1 MTTPVD
7 PIAVAAVVV
16 GVLER
21 LGIPNT
27 IGGSI
32 AASFAGEPRST
43 VDIDVVASLGE
54 DQIAAL
60 VAALSPDFYVD
71 EDAVRRAVRAHS
83 SVNVIHTATMLKVD
97 IFVAGGTPL
106 DEEQLARRLW
116 IRVNDGV
123 ELPIHPPEDI
133 LLQKLR
139 WFQLGGGISDR
150 QWRDVIGIVRVQGSR
165 LDLAYLER
173 QAPVLGV
180 AELLA
185 QALAQGA

>member
-7 PIAVAAVVV
+7 PIAVAAVVI

-21 LGIPNT
+21 LGISNT

-43 VDIDVVASLGE
+43 VDIDVVVSLGE

-83 SVNVIHTATMLKVD
+83 TVNVIHIATMLKVD

-116 IRVNDGV
+116 
-123 ELPIHPPEDI
+123 
-133 LLQKLR
+133 
-139 WFQLGGGISDR
+139 
-150 QWRDVIGIVRVQGSR
+150 VRVVESAAATSALTWSKVRGGASSA
-165 LDLAYLER
+165 LDLEHPRVQLR
-173 QAPVLGV
+173 IHSNV
-180 AELLA
+180 ADVKFFPR
-185 QALAQGA
+185 

>member
-16 GVLER
+16 DVLER
-21 LGIPNT
+21 LGIANT

-43 VDIDVVASLGE
+43 VDIDVVAALEES
-54 DQIAAL
+54 QVAPL

-71 EDAVRRAVRAHS
+71 EDAVRRAIRNRS
-83 SVNVIHTATMLKVD
+83 SVNVIHNATMLKVD

-106 DEEQLARRLW
+106 D
-116 IRVNDGV
+116 
-123 ELPIHPPEDI
+123 
-133 LLQKLR
+133 
-139 WFQLGGGISDR
+139 
-150 QWRDVIGIVRVQGSR
+150 VRVQGQR
-165 LDLAYLER
+165 LDLAYLHR

-180 AELLA
+180 TELLTR
-185 QALAQGA
+185 ALATQTRD